1 MFQAVIQEPNP
12 ILHKK
17 TLPITGGFD
26 SPFMKKLIKNMGDTL
41 AKQDGVGLAAPQINE
56 SLSIFVIPD
65 NIAPKV
71 RMLNIPFSLI
81 KPLWPT
87 VFVNPEIVYYSDKKE
102 VYDEGCLSLRGIFKP
117 TPRSHEVKIRA
128 RDHLG
133 RKFTVY
139 AKGLLARV
147 FQHEIDHLNGTLFI
161 ERV

>member
-1 MFQAVIQEPNP
+1 MIRSVVQEPNP

-26 SPFMKKLIKNMGDTL
+26 SPFMKKLIADMKITL
-41 AKQDGVGLAAPQINE
+41 IEQDGVGLAAPQINE
-56 SLSIFVIPD
+56 SLSIFVIPA

-87 VFVNPEIVYYSDKKE
+87 VFINPEVVYCSDKKE
-102 VYDEGCLSLRGIFKP
+102 VNDEGCLSVKGLFKR
-117 TPRSHEVKIRA
+117 TARSHEVKIRA
-128 RDHLG
+128 LDHLG
-133 RKFTVY
+133 RKFTVR

-147 FQHEIDHLNGTLFI
+147 FQHETDHLNGILFI
-161 ERV
+161 ERL